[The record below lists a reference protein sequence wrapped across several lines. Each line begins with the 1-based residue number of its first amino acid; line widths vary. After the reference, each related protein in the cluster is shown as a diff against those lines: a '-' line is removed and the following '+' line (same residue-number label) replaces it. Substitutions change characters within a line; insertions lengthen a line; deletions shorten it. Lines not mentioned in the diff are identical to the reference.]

1 MITVNKQLLRGTP
14 EDVRAT
20 VEHLARRQG
29 HVEYLAG
36 TWLRELAVGLAACE
50 GIAVSAVS
58 YDDMAGYE
66 LEVTLVS
73 APHHDP
79 VVIGRSRPGGHCHI
93 TLERWLPID
102 GEPGIEDAV
111 NTICAILTAS
121 ARPDPATI
129 IDTTAEPVS
138 PGR

>member
-1 MITVNKQLLRGTP
+1 MITAHKRLLSGTP
-14 EDVRAT
+14 DEVRAT
-20 VEHLARRQG
+20 VEHLDCDQD
-29 HVEYLAG
+29 HLEYLAG
-36 TWLRELAVGLAACE
+36 TWLRELAVELAGCDGL
-50 GIAVSAVS
+50 IVSAVS

-79 VVIGRSRPGGHCHI
+79 IVIGRSRTGERCQV

-111 NTICAILTAS
+111 NAIHAILTAS
-121 ARPDPATI
+121 VRPDPARTL
-129 IDTTAEPVS
+129 DATTEP
-138 PGR
+138 